1 MCLLINYN
9 AYVTPSLLLPLSL
22 SDTHTH
28 THGDSASADDD
39 YIPYREPLRFAPN
52 QRRVCVIVTPLDD
65 AGVEEDE
72 TFVVSLSHDSD
83 LDRRIHLNP
92 NRATVI
98 IVDDDC

>member
-1 MCLLINYN
+1 MCLLTNYN
-9 AYVTPSLLLPLSL
+9 AYVTPPPPSLTHSL
-22 SDTHTH
+22 S
-28 THGDSASADDD
+28 HGDSASADDD
-39 YIPYREPLRFAPN
+39 YIPLTREQLRFAPN
-52 QRRVCVIVTPLDD
+52 QRRVCVNVTPLDD

-98 IVDDDC
+98 IVDDDG